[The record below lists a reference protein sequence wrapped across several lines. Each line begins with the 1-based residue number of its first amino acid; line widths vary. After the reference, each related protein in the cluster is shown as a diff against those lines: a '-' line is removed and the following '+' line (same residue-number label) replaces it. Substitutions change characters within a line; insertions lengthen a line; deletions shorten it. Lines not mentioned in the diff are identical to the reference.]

1 MRIVPASVGA
11 VFCDMLTP
19 LSVHMALALADFTFP
34 GTKTKPTGVIR
45 YLENLTPQE
54 LASNLASGLAVMLV
68 GEAPPNYWAP
78 SAQRGTLDGQ
88 RQVARAKAL
97 SIPQGQGAEI
107 WVDLEVPAPDTT
119 ALQIADYSKADC
131 QEILSAGFDPGGY
144 VGEGIPLSPEQ
155 LYLLP
160 FLGYWHSLS
169 NVQPVANVDYKMIQ
183 LFPTQALQLMTG
195 SLSVDLNIVQR
206 DKRLRLPT
214 MIVAE

>member
-19 LSVHMALALADFTFP
+19 LSVHTALALADFTFP

-54 LASNLASGLAVMLV
+54 IASNLAAGLAMMLV
-68 GEAPPNYWAP
+68 GEAPPNYWVP
-78 SAQRGTLDGQ
+78 SSMKGFIDGQ
-88 RQVARAKAL
+88 RQIARAKAL
-97 SIPQGQGAEI
+97 GIPQGQGAEI
-107 WVDLEVPAPDTT
+107 WVDLETPAPDTT
-119 ALQIADYSKADC
+119 ALQIADYCKADC
-131 QEILSAGFDPGGY
+131 QEILSAGIDPGGY
-144 VGEGIPLSPEQ
+144 IGEGIPLSPEQ

-183 LFPTQALQLMTG
+183 LFPTQTLQLATG
-195 SLSVDLNIVQR
+195 ALAVDLNIVQR
-206 DKRLRLPT
+206 DKRMRLPT
-214 MIVAE
+214 MIVAD